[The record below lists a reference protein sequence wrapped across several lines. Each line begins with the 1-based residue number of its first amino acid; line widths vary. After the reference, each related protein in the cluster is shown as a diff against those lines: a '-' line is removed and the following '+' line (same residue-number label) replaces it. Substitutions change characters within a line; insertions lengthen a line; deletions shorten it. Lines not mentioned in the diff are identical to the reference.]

1 MSRQA
6 ASGPHS
12 RAIVSGGHV
21 FCSGTLG
28 IDPVIGKAPESVADQ
43 AEQALVNLAD
53 ILSESGSSMRQL
65 VKTTIY
71 YVGPQDFAAINEVYA
86 RHMPDPPPARSAV
99 PCSALPEG
107 LLFCI
112 DAIAARTPTG
122 IRSSWCRCALR

>member
-1 MSRQA
+1 MSRQVAGA
-6 ASGPHS
+6 ASQASREPYS
-12 RAIVSGGHV
+12 RAIVSGGLV

-28 IDPVIGKAPESVADQ
+28 IDPATGKAAESAADQ
-43 AEQALVNLAD
+43 AEQALVNLAA
-53 ILSESGSSMRQL
+53 ILAESGSSTRHL

-71 YVGPQDFAAINEVYA
+71 YVSTLDFATINEVYA

-112 DAIAARTPTG
+112 DAIAALG
-122 IRSSWCRCALR
+122 

>member
-1 MSRQA
+1 VRRQVTGA
-6 ASGPHS
+6 APEPAEPYSP
-12 RAIVSGGHV
+12 AVVSGGHV

-28 IDPVIGKAPESVADQ
+28 IDPATGNAPESAADQ
-43 AEQALVNLAD
+43 AGQALVNLAG

-71 YVGPQDFAAINEVYA
+71 YVSTQDFAAINEVYA

-112 DAIAARTPTG
+112 DAIAALG
-122 IRSSWCRCALR
+122 

>member
-1 MSRQA
+1 MSRQVAGA
-6 ASGPHS
+6 AAQASHEPCS
-12 RAIVSGGHV
+12 PASVSGGLV

-28 IDPVIGKAPESVADQ
+28 IDPATGEAPESAADQ
-43 AEQALVNLAD
+43 AEQALVNLAG

-71 YVGPQDFAAINEVYA
+71 YVSTRDFAAINEVYA

-112 DAIAARTPTG
+112 DAIAALG
-122 IRSSWCRCALR
+122 

>member
-1 MSRQA
+1 MSRQVADA
-6 ASGPHS
+6 AQESHEPYS
-12 RAIVSGGHV
+12 RAIVSGGLV

-28 IDPVIGKAPESVADQ
+28 IDAATGEASESAAEQ
-43 AEQALVNLAD
+43 AEQALVNLAG

-71 YVGPQDFAAINEVYA
+71 YVNARDFAAINEVYA

-112 DAIAARTPTG
+112 DAIAAIG
-122 IRSSWCRCALR
+122 

>member
-1 MSRQA
+1 MSSKA
-6 ASGPHS
+6 ASDVPE
-12 RAIVSGGHV
+12 RAEPCRRAVVSGGHV

-28 IDPVIGKAPESVADQ
+28 VDPATGQAPESSADQ
-43 AEQALVNLAD
+43 AEQALVNLAGL
-53 ILSESGSSMRQL
+53 LSESGSSMRQL

-71 YVGPQDFAAINEVYA
+71 YVRPEDFAAINDVYA

-112 DAIAARTPTG
+112 DAIAA
-122 IRSSWCRCALR
+122 LR

>member
-1 MSRQA
+1 MSRQVADA
-6 ASGPHS
+6 AQESHEPYS
-12 RAIVSGGHV
+12 QAIVFGGLV

-28 IDPVIGKAPESVADQ
+28 IDPATGKASESAADQ
-43 AEQALVNLAD
+43 AEQALVNLAS
-53 ILSESGSSMRQL
+53 ILSESGSSTRQL

-71 YVGPQDFAAINEVYA
+71 YVNTRDFAAINEVYA

-112 DAIAARTPTG
+112 DAIAA
-122 IRSSWCRCALR
+122 LR

>member
-1 MSRQA
+1 MSRQVADA
-6 ASGPHS
+6 AQESHEPYS
-12 RAIVSGGHV
+12 RTIVSGGLV

-28 IDPVIGKAPESVADQ
+28 IDPATGKASESAADQ
-43 AEQALVNLAD
+43 AEQALVNLAS
-53 ILSESGSSMRQL
+53 ILSESGSSTRQL

-71 YVGPQDFAAINEVYA
+71 YVNTRDFVAINEVYA

-112 DAIAARTPTG
+112 DAIAALG
-122 IRSSWCRCALR
+122 